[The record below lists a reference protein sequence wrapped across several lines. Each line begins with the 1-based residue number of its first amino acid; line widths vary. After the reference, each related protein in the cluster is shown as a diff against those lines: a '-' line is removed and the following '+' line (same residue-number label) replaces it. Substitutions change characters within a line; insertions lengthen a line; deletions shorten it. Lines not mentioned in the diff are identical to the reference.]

1 MSKIIILY
9 DCLPIAGVIKSP
21 RNIFLY
27 GRGGAANLSCVFRIE
42 AGSGERVRLTVHN
55 ASFGETDC
63 VADRDPH
70 TGRQVC
76 VKQPGSRVVELQVS
90 DVPWKDVKVLI
101 NTPDQETNELMMLM
115 VK

>member
-1 MSKIIILY
+1 MTVCPSTH
-9 DCLPIAGVIKSP
+9 AGVIKSP

-101 NTPDQETNELMMLM
+101 NT
-115 VK
+115 